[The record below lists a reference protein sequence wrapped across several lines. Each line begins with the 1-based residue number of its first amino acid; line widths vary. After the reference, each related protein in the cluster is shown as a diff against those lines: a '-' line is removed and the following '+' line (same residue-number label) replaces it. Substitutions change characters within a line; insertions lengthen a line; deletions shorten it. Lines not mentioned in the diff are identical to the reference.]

1 MYFRGGHG
9 FVAIGCEIEGPPLR
23 VFLTPSLSPSLLLGL
38 WTALK
43 LGVVVGGGGGWWWWV
58 VVVVVLK
65 GPLVFYFG
73 PNLKLRFW
81 PRPKLN
87 SKNNSGCASSGWV
100 QSMRLFSF

>member
-43 LGVVVGGGGGWWWWV
+43 LGVVVGGGV
-58 VVVVVLK
+58 ERHFSVLLWAK
-65 GPLVFYFG
+65 
-73 PNLKLRFW
+73 
-81 PRPKLN
+81 
-87 SKNNSGCASSGWV
+87 SEA
-100 QSMRLFSF
+100 